1 MLCIGQSWPSN
12 IRTVYG
18 DHERYETTYF
28 APFPVSE
35 HN

>member
-28 APFPVSE
+28 APFPVR
-35 HN
+35 